1 MQLSPSC
8 STGLA
13 DLPSVPSHHDSP
25 RPYYGSLNPPAPPL
39 APPAT
44 PVLQLVYVKN
54 LLHVRNLRHF
64 ATFNKSFSISTNFFH
79 TTWFLNCILLL
90 PITLDLLNL
99 GSSCQ
104 SFLLSFTKTDSHSI
118 FCSIFLEALS
128 YISRMLITLFW
139 ASITIIARYIYKIPQ
154 YNVSQCS
161 TLNYSTVQYLQ
172 YRVYVC
178 VCISTPNQ
186 VYIQNQ
192 ATEQEKCFV
201 GLKKRLQMVLHSSKI
216 GQNRT
221 IYLSKIG

>member
-1 MQLSPSC
+1 MVSQLYLP
-8 STGLA
+8 LA
-13 DLPSVPSHHDSP
+13 DHPGPPEPRVQLPVLPSSSP
-25 RPYYGSLNPPAPPL
+25 
-39 APPAT
+39 
-44 PVLQLVYVKN
+44 
-54 LLHVRNLRHF
+54 
-64 ATFNKSFSISTNFFH
+64 
-79 TTWFLNCILLL
+79 
-90 PITLDLLNL
+90 
-99 GSSCQ
+99 
-104 SFLLSFTKTDSHSI
+104 FTKTDSHSI